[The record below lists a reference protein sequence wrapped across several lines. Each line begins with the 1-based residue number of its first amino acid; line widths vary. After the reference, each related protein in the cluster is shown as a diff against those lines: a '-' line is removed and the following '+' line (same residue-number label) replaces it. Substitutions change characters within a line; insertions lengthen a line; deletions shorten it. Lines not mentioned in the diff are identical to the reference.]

1 MSVGVVWSC
10 CLVLCCGL
18 CSGVGLCRGVVSS
31 CVVVHHSYTTHSCT
45 ALNHTLAHT
54 SPHYCFL
61 THKHSCTHKH
71 LLPHALHSYTYFDSL
86 TLYLTPFLFTTLLYT
101 LFYCARTTLQLYLS
115 TAHSLTRTYSTYTH
129 TYPSRS
135 LLLVDV
141 GMRSYC
147 VVILCDLI

>member
-31 CVVVHHSYTTHSCT
+31 CVVVHHSLTPHTTHSYCT

-61 THKHSCTHKH
+61 THKHSCTQALTTTRTPFVH
-71 LLPHALHSYTYFDSL
+71 LLRFTHSRH
-86 TLYLTPFLFTTLLYT
+86 YLTPFLFTTLLYT
-101 LFYCARTTLQLYLS
+101 HTLLLCTNNSTTLSLYCTLTNAHLLYL
-115 TAHSLTRTYSTYTH
+115 HTH
-129 TYPSRS
+129 LPITIT
-135 LLLVDV
+135 VV
-141 GMRSYC
+141 G
-147 VVILCDLI
+147 

>member
-1 MSVGVVWSC
+1 MLGIVLSIWCGVDDVVSVGVVWSC

-31 CVVVHHSYTTHSCT
+31 CVVVHHSLTPHTTHSYCT

-54 SPHYCFL
+54 

-101 LFYCARTTLQLYLS
+101 HTLLLCTNNSTTLSLYCTLTNAHLLYL
-115 TAHSLTRTYSTYTH
+115 HTH
-129 TYPSRS
+129 LPITIT
-135 LLLVDV
+135 VV
-141 GMRSYC
+141 G
-147 VVILCDLI
+147 